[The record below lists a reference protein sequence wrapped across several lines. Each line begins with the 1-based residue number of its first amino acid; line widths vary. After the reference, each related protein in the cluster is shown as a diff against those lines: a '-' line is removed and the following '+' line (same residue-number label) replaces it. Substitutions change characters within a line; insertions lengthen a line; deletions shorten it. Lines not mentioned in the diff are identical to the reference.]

1 MDVVRTVGHG
11 TLGAEELVAFLRP
24 AGVEAIADIRRYPGS
39 RRHPHVAREAMEQ
52 WLPAAGIRYEWI
64 VELGGRRP
72 LLPDSRHVALRDEQF
87 RGYADHMAS
96 AEFAAGLD
104 RLGELAGT
112 GSVAVMCSESVW
124 WRCHRRLLADHLTLL
139 DATPVEHLFHD
150 GRRTA
155 HEPAVEARV
164 EDGALVYDVV
174 DQPTLFDA

>member
-1 MDVVRTVGHG
+1 
-11 TLGAEELVAFLRP
+11 
-24 AGVEAIADIRRYPGS
+24 
-39 RRHPHVAREAMEQ
+39 MEQ

-139 DATPVEHLFHD
+139 DATPEGGCLPRSVI
-150 GRRTA
+150 R
-155 HEPAVEARV
+155 
-164 EDGALVYDVV
+164 
-174 DQPTLFDA
+174 